1 MILLWA
7 RVAVRQAHFNRGKL
21 GDSEPPGEG
30 VMQTMSR
37 PKEAR
42 LDGRQ
47 VWQKLMEGNM
57 RFVQGLFQGRNLLDL
72 RRTLAAGQRPEAA
85 VLCCS
90 DSRVPAE
97 IIFDQS
103 LGDLFVVRT
112 AGLVLEPTS
121 IGSLEYAVEHLK
133 VPLLIIKG
141 HESCGAVTAAVEHP
155 GQGEGHIGAIVQQ
168 IAPAAAQARQ
178 SGKNGAELIE
188 AATDLHLKSLE
199 KILCRESLIIRQAME
214 SGRLE
219 VIVAK
224 YFLDAGQVQPLSS
237 TF

>member
-1 MILLWA
+1 MT
-7 RVAVRQAHFNRGKL
+7 HN
-21 GDSEPPGEG
+21 
-30 VMQTMSR
+30 SR
-37 PKEAR
+37 PN
-42 LDGRQ
+42 LNGRQ
-47 VWQKLMEGNM
+47 VWQRLMEGNM

-72 RRTLAAGQRPEAA
+72 RRTLARGQQPEAA

-121 IGSLEYAVEHLK
+121 IGSLEYAVAHLK
-133 VPLLIIKG
+133 VPLLVIKG

-155 GQGEGHIGAIVQQ
+155 DLDEGHISAIVQQ
-168 IAPAAAQARQ
+168 LAPAAAQARQ
-178 SGKNGAELIE
+178 SGKNGKELVE
-188 AATDLHLKSLE
+188 AATDLHLRALE
-199 KILCRESLIIRQAME
+199 ETLRRQSAIIREAMDC
-214 SGRLE
+214 GRLQI
-219 VIVAK
+219 IVAK
-224 YFLDAGQVQPLSS
+224 YFLDGGQVQPLAS

>member
-1 MILLWA
+1 MHQVEP
-7 RVAVRQAHFNRGKL
+7 RNNGK
-21 GDSEPPGEG
+21 
-30 VMQTMSR
+30 
-37 PKEAR
+37 
-42 LDGRQ
+42 Q
-47 VWQKLMEGNM
+47 VWQRLLEGNM

-72 RRTLAAGQRPEAA
+72 RRTLAKGQQPEAA

-121 IGSLEYAVEHLK
+121 IGSLEYAVAHLG

-141 HESCGAVTAAVEHP
+141 HEGCGAVTAAVENP
-155 GQGEGHIGAIVQQ
+155 EAAEGQIGSIIRQIV
-168 IAPAAAQARQ
+168 PAVAQARQ
-178 SGKNGAELIE
+178 AGHHGQDLIE
-188 AATDLHLKSLE
+188 ATTDLHLKALE
-199 KILCRESLIIRQAME
+199 ETLLQSSIIRKAVDA
-214 SGRLE
+214 GRLE
-219 VIVAK
+219 VMVAK
-224 YFLDAGQVQPLSS
+224 YFLHAGQVQPLAS